1 MSDATLD
8 SGITYASR
16 APAKWSPR
24 RTAWFVIASSAAL
37 WGAIIWPLWQL
48 F

>member
-1 MSDATLD
+1 MSDITLD
-8 SGITYASR
+8 SGITYAGP
-16 APAKWSPR
+16 APAKWSQR
-24 RTAWFVIASSAAL
+24 QTAGFVIASNAAL